1 MNKKDAF
8 MIALLDAPTTKEAY
22 TRAGVAPRTAYN
34 YLKDEEFK
42 KELQARRG
50 EVLRDSIH
58 HLQANLATCTR
69 VLMEI
74 VTDAGTP
81 ASVKVQAINSVFSNY
96 KNLSK
101 QSNCASE
108 SKNWKRRGK
117 WMKTYTIKFKDIQG
131 EKLMHLTQRDV
142 ALFMLEFSRDIEVI
156 SVLPQKRRRIR
167 GEQPA

>member
-8 MIALLDAPTTKEAY
+8 MIALLEGGTTKEAY
-22 TRAGVAPRTAYN
+22 QKAGLPARTAYN

-42 KELQARRG
+42 KELQSRRG

-58 HLQANLATCTR
+58 HLQMNLSTCTH

-96 KNLSK
+96 KNLS
-101 QSNCASE
+101 E
-108 SKNWKRRGK
+108 
-117 WMKTYTIKFKDIQG
+117 TIELRERI
-131 EKLMHLTQRDV
+131 EKL
-142 ALFMLEFSRDIEVI
+142 EE
-156 SVLPQKRRRIR
+156 K
-167 GEQPA
+167 GEMDEDLHN

>member
-1 MNKKDAF
+1 MNKRDAF

-22 TRAGVAPRTAYN
+22 TRAGVAQRTAYN

-42 KELQARRG
+42 KELQARRS

-58 HLQANLATCTR
+58 HLQMNLSTCTR

-96 KNLSK
+96 KNLS
-101 QSNCASE
+101 E
-108 SKNWKRRGK
+108 
-117 WMKTYTIKFKDIQG
+117 TIELRERI
-131 EKLMHLTQRDV
+131 EKL
-142 ALFMLEFSRDIEVI
+142 EE
-156 SVLPQKRRRIR
+156 K
-167 GEQPA
+167 GEMDEDLHN

>member
-1 MNKKDAF
+1 MRKRDAF
-8 MIALLDAPTTKEAY
+8 LIAMLEATTTKEAWEM
-22 TRAGVAPRTAYN
+22 AGINRNTAYN

-58 HLQANLATCTR
+58 HLQMNLSTCTR

-96 KNLSK
+96 KNLT
-101 QSNCASE
+101 E
-108 SKNWKRRGK
+108 
-117 WMKTYTIKFKDIQG
+117 TIELRERI
-131 EKLMHLTQRDV
+131 EKL
-142 ALFMLEFSRDIEVI
+142 EE
-156 SVLPQKRRRIR
+156 R
-167 GEQPA
+167 GEMDETIGD

>member
-8 MIALLDAPTTKEAY
+8 MIALLEGGTTKEAY
-22 TRAGVAPRTAYN
+22 QKAGLPARTAYN

-42 KELQARRG
+42 KELQSRRG

-58 HLQANLATCTR
+58 HLQMNLSTCTR

-96 KNLSK
+96 KNLT
-101 QSNCASE
+101 E
-108 SKNWKRRGK
+108 
-117 WMKTYTIKFKDIQG
+117 TIELRERI
-131 EKLMHLTQRDV
+131 EKL
-142 ALFMLEFSRDIEVI
+142 EE
-156 SVLPQKRRRIR
+156 K
-167 GEQPA
+167 GEMDEDLHN

>member
-8 MIALLDAPTTKEAY
+8 MIALLEGGTTKEAY
-22 TRAGVAPRTAYN
+22 QKAGLPARTAYN

-42 KELQARRG
+42 KELQSRRG

-58 HLQANLATCTR
+58 HLQANLGTCTS

-96 KNLSK
+96 KNLT
-101 QSNCASE
+101 E
-108 SKNWKRRGK
+108 
-117 WMKTYTIKFKDIQG
+117 TIELRERI
-131 EKLMHLTQRDV
+131 EKL
-142 ALFMLEFSRDIEVI
+142 EE
-156 SVLPQKRRRIR
+156 R
-167 GEQPA
+167 GELDEDLHN

>member
-22 TRAGVAPRTAYN
+22 QKAGVAPRTAYN

-58 HLQANLATCTR
+58 HLQMNLSTCTR

-81 ASVKVQAINSVFSNY
+81 PSVKVQAINSVFSNY
-96 KNLSK
+96 KNLS
-101 QSNCASE
+101 E
-108 SKNWKRRGK
+108 
-117 WMKTYTIKFKDIQG
+117 TIELRERI
-131 EKLMHLTQRDV
+131 EKL
-142 ALFMLEFSRDIEVI
+142 EE
-156 SVLPQKRRRIR
+156 K
-167 GEQPA
+167 GEMDENIGD

>member
-1 MNKKDAF
+1 MNKRDAF

-22 TRAGVAPRTAYN
+22 TLAGVAPRTAYN

-42 KELQARRG
+42 KELQARRS

-58 HLQANLATCTR
+58 HLQMNLSTCTR

-96 KNLSK
+96 KNLT
-101 QSNCASE
+101 E
-108 SKNWKRRGK
+108 
-117 WMKTYTIKFKDIQG
+117 TIELRERI
-131 EKLMHLTQRDV
+131 EKL
-142 ALFMLEFSRDIEVI
+142 EE
-156 SVLPQKRRRIR
+156 R
-167 GEQPA
+167 GEMDEDLHN

>member
-8 MIALLDAPTTKEAY
+8 LIALLEAGTTKEAY
-22 TRAGVAPRTAYN
+22 EKAGVPARTAYN
-34 YLKDEEFK
+34 YLKDETFK

-58 HLQANLATCTR
+58 HLQMNLSTCTR

-96 KNLSK
+96 KNLT
-101 QSNCASE
+101 E
-108 SKNWKRRGK
+108 
-117 WMKTYTIKFKDIQG
+117 TIELRERI
-131 EKLMHLTQRDV
+131 EKL
-142 ALFMLEFSRDIEVI
+142 EE
-156 SVLPQKRRRIR
+156 K
-167 GEQPA
+167 GEMDEDLHN